1 MANRSGGRSRPL
13 RPGSARPSGMPAFQ
27 EPEVR
32 RWPHPVDASQTPA
45 GARASR
51 AAAQGQIEAGLYYIH
66 CALSY
71 QNQLLADMKVLLE
84 QLAADRGQ
92 EEK

>member
-1 MANRSGGRSRPL
+1 MTNRSGGRNRPL
-13 RPGSARPSGMPAFQ
+13 RTGSARPSGTPVFQ

-32 RWPHPVDASQTPA
+32 RWPHPVDGSHRSSGKQAPPA
-45 GARASR
+45 ALD
-51 AAAQGQIEAGLYYIH
+51 GQIEAGLYYIH

-71 QNQLLADMKVLLE
+71 QNQLLADIKVLLE
-84 QLAADRGQ
+84 QMAADQCQ